1 MRELK
6 QCPTCQI
13 GGCFGI
19 RDKSTNAWK
28 CTETGLW
35 QYKELPEGM
44 KEAKLSNFYH
54 NTTLLIGMKFLVK
67 GYYTEYYV
75 AYHVH
80 AMTNMQNLIQFIK
93 DKRVFIK

>member
-1 MRELK
+1 
-6 QCPTCQI
+6 
-13 GGCFGI
+13 
-19 RDKSTNAWK
+19 
-28 CTETGLW
+28 
-35 QYKELPEGM
+35 M

>member
-19 RDKSTNAWK
+19 RDKNTNAWK

-35 QYKELPEGM
+35 QYKELPEGIRVT
-44 KEAKLSNFYH
+44 KIEDFYH
-54 NTTLLIGMKFLVK
+54 GSTLLVGKKYLVK
-67 GYYTEYYV
+67 GYFTDYYV
-75 AYHVH
+75 TYQIH
-80 AMTNMQNLIQFIK
+80 AMTNMENLVQFIK